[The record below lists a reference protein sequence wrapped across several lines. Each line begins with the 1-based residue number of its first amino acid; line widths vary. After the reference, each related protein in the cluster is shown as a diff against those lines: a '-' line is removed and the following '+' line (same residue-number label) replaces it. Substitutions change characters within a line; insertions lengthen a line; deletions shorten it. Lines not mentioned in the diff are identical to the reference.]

1 MSLLETINSPDDL
14 KSLSIEEL
22 HQVCAELRQYIIDVV
37 TEIGGHFGSSL
48 GAAELTV
55 ALHHLYNTPQDKIV
69 WDVGHQAYGH
79 KVLTGRREAL
89 KTIRQPGG
97 ISGFP
102 MRSESP
108 YDTFAVG
115 HAGTSI
121 SAALG
126 FATQRDLMGEKHKVV
141 AVIGDGAITS
151 GIALEG

>member
-22 HQVCAELRQYIIDVV
+22 QQVCAELRQYIIDVV

-89 KTIRQPGG
+89 KTIRQPGA
-97 ISGFP
+97 S
-102 MRSESP
+102 
-108 YDTFAVG
+108 
-115 HAGTSI
+115 AGSRCDQKARTTH
-121 SAALG
+121 LP
-126 FATQRDLMGEKHKVV
+126 
-141 AVIGDGAITS
+141 
-151 GIALEG
+151 